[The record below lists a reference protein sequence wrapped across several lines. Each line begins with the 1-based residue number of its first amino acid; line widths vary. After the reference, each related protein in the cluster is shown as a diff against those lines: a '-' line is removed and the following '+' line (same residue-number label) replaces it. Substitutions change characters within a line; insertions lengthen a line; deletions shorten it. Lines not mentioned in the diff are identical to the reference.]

1 MSWVKAA
8 IEGIARHGEVR
19 VRPSGDSMRGCIES
33 GQRVTIVKADYE
45 TIIPG
50 DVVFVQWKECNY
62 ILHLVLRKRDGRLLI
77 GNNLGK
83 INGWADGEAIIGK
96 VVSIDGN

>member
-1 MSWVKAA
+1 
-8 IEGIARHGEVR
+8 
-19 VRPSGDSMRGCIES
+19 MRGCIES

-50 DVVFVQWKECNY
+50 DVVFIQWKERNY
-62 ILHLVLRKRDGRLLI
+62 ILHLVLSKREGRLLI